1 MSTRPTEAN
10 SIKRGN
16 YILADEEPCQVLDL
30 SHSKTGKHGH
40 AKIRMEVIGLFDKKK
55 RSIVMPSTNRVQ
67 VPIIDKRNA
76 QVITVEG
83 EEMSVMDKES
93 YETISIP
100 KPSSEEHLA
109 KLNEIVG
116 AGKTAEV
123 EYWIVMNRFIVN
135 RVKELDF

>member
-1 MSTRPTEAN
+1 MSSRPTDAN
-10 SIKRGN
+10 SIKRGS
-16 YILADEEPCQVLDL
+16 YILAEEEPCMVLDL

-55 RSIVMPSTNRVQ
+55 RSIVMPSTNKVQ

-76 QVITVEG
+76 QVITIEG
-83 EEMSVMDKES
+83 IEMSVMDKETF
-93 YETISIP
+93 ETLSIP
-100 KPSSEEHLA
+100 KPLDEEYLK
-109 KLNEIVG
+109 KLEEIVG

>member
-1 MSTRPTEAN
+1 MSSRPTDAN
-10 SIKRGN
+10 SIKRGS
-16 YILADEEPCQVLDL
+16 YILVDEEPCQVLDL

-55 RSIVMPSTNRVQ
+55 RSPVMPSTHKIQ

-76 QVITVEG
+76 QVITIEG
-83 EEMSVMDKES
+83 VEMSVMDKE
-93 YETISIP
+93 TFVTLSIP
-100 KPSSEEHLA
+100 KPEKEEHLK
-109 KLNEIVG
+109 KLEEIVA

>member
-1 MSTRPTEAN
+1 MSSRPTDAN
-10 SIKRGN
+10 SIKRGS
-16 YILADEEPCQVLDL
+16 YILVDEEPCQVLDL

-55 RSIVMPSTNRVQ
+55 RSPVMPSTHKIQ

-76 QVITVEG
+76 QVITIEG
-83 EEMSVMDKES
+83 AEMSVMDKE
-93 YETISIP
+93 TFVTLSIP
-100 KPSSEEHLA
+100 KPEKEEHLK
-109 KLNEIVG
+109 KLEEIVG

>member
-1 MSTRPTEAN
+1 MSSRPTDAN
-10 SIKRGN
+10 SIKRGS
-16 YILADEEPCQVLDL
+16 YILAEEEPCQVLDL

-55 RSIVMPSTNRVQ
+55 RSLVMPSTNKVQ

-76 QVITVEG
+76 QVITLEG
-83 EEMSVMDKES
+83 EEMSVMDKETF
-93 YETISIP
+93 ETIFIP
-100 KPSSEEHLA
+100 KPAEEEHIK
-109 KLNEIVG
+109 KLEEITK

-123 EYWIVMNRFIVN
+123 EYWIVMNRFLVN

>member
-10 SIKRGN
+10 SIKRGS
-16 YILADEEPCQVLDL
+16 YVLADEEPCQVIDL

-55 RSIVMPSTNRVQ
+55 RSLVMPSTNRVQ

-76 QVITVEG
+76 QVITIEG

-100 KPSSEEHLA
+100 KPSKEEHLA

-135 RVKELDF
+135 RVKELEF

>member
-1 MSTRPTEAN
+1 MSTRPTDAN
-10 SIKRGN
+10 SIKRGS
-16 YILADEEPCQVLDL
+16 YILVDEEPCQVLEL

-40 AKIRMEVIGLFDKKK
+40 AKIRMVVIGLFDKKK
-55 RSIVMPSTNRVQ
+55 RSPVMPSTHKVQ

-76 QVITVEG
+76 QVITIEG
-83 EEMSVMDKES
+83 AEMSVMDKETF
-93 YETISIP
+93 ETLSIP
-100 KPSSEEHLA
+100 KPTNEEHLK
-109 KLNEIVG
+109 KLEDIVG

>member
-1 MSTRPTEAN
+1 MSTRPTDAN
-10 SIKRGN
+10 SIKRGS
-16 YILADEEPCQVLDL
+16 YILVDEEPCQVLDL

-55 RSIVMPSTNRVQ
+55 RSPVMPSTHKVQ

-76 QVITVEG
+76 QVITIEG
-83 EEMSVMDKES
+83 AEMSVMDKET
-93 YETISIP
+93 YETLSIP
-100 KPSSEEHLA
+100 KPAAEEHLK
-109 KLNEIVG
+109 KLEEIVG

-123 EYWIVMNRFIVN
+123 EYWIVMNRFLVN